1 MDNYDDKRNHY
12 SHLSCHS
19 RISASSDFA
28 DERIH
33 KYLTFVLWCRSND
46 LVAEQDYSKRQF
58 IVLRLIQ
65 TLQSEGMGYRKI
77 AKKLNEWGIK
87 THTGKTWFNTS
98 VHSVIKRYGQRE
110 ERIEKLRHK
119 KYKSKLSKMKMGFV
133 DE

>member
-1 MDNYDDKRNHY
+1 MKMKKQKSNHCLKT
-12 SHLSCHS
+12 LSDGG
-19 RISASSDFA
+19 ISASSDFA

-77 AKKLNEWGIK
+77 AKKLNDA
-87 THTGKTWFNTS
+87 
-98 VHSVIKRYGQRE
+98 VHAASLFKFSKDKPAHP
-110 ERIEKLRHK
+110 EKSGEANCR
-119 KYKSKLSKMKMGFV
+119 
-133 DE
+133 